1 MNPKP
6 SFLLTRRQAVGGA
19 LAAVSV
25 AMLSGTRSAT
35 AASTPSGDVI
45 LTLSGQVGTSG
56 SGATT
61 AFDLGMLDSLPQREI
76 VTATPWHEGTRRFS
90 GPTIDSV
97 LDAAQAQGATLHIR
111 ALNDYASDM
120 PVEDARTIPV
130 ILATRINGKVISVR
144 DKGPIF
150 VIYPFDEQPEL
161 FNEVYF
167 TRSVWQVTAIEV
179 MG

>member
-1 MNPKP
+1 M
-6 SFLLTRRQAVGGA
+6 
-19 LAAVSV
+19 SV
-25 AMLSGTRSAT
+25 AGLSGARAAT
-35 AASTPSGDVI
+35 AAPTLSGEVI
-45 LTLSGQVGTSG
+45 LTLSGQVGTPET
-56 SGATT
+56 GATT

-76 VTATPWHEGTRRFS
+76 VTATPWHEGTPRFS

-97 LDAAQAQGATLHIR
+97 LEAAQARGAMLIIR

-130 ILATRINGKVISVR
+130 ILATRIDGKVISVR

-150 VIYPFDEQPEL
+150 VIYPFDQQPEL